1 MFISDFSVHH
11 KITILMM
18 TIMIIIFGVI
28 SYTRLGLDV
37 FPEMDYPVISIITSY
52 QGASP
57 EEVESIVTSNLE
69 MALAGVKNVKSIS
82 SESSENYSV
91 IMVEFEWGSNLDA
104 SAQDIRD
111 VIDMM
116 IDSLPD
122 TVDRPMVMKFDTS
135 QIPIMVYG
143 VTGMENSYHLQ
154 KVLKDDISNKL
165 KRLPGV
171 ASINVFGGDEPEKQI
186 LVDKFKLEKF
196 NISLDDISTAVLL
209 QNRSVSGGHLD
220 LNKKDYYVRTI
231 AEYKSIEEIQNTPIK
246 TNSDGSII
254 RIRDVAEVIESFKEK
269 KYIVKTNNKTT
280 AAMAITKESGAN
292 TLTVTNNVKN
302 ELTRLS
308 KSGQYDLQFYEINNM
323 GTFIEKTTNDAS
335 TNVIFGSILAIL
347 IMYFFIR
354 NWRPTL
360 AISVAIPISVI
371 ATFIPIYLMK
381 YSLNLMTLGGLALG
395 VGMLVDNAVV
405 VIENIYRHI
414 EEGMDRFSAAIQG
427 TREVALAISASTF
440 TTIAVFLPMVF
451 STGMTAILV
460 RGLALTVAFSLLVS
474 LIVALTIVPTFAS
487 VLFKRDINIHK
498 PIPWFEYLR
507 NKYVAL
513 LKICLAHRVKTLL
526 IVFFLIII
534 SAFLVTQVGA
544 EFMPVADNPFI
555 MMQIKLPKGTMLAE
569 TDALVSQIEH
579 VFSETEGI
587 ESYLTMSGALDEG
600 GAQADP
606 TNPQNQA
613 EAIIW
618 AKLSDKKDRKLSHS
632 EIMELLRSKIPDIKN
647 GEIVFLTDP
656 MSGNSKPPIEI
667 KIFGNDIEQLQLLSN
682 EITSLIKDAPDL
694 RDLQNSLAEGSP
706 ELHFIINREK
716 AIQYG
721 LTPAQIA
728 NNIKTAIQ
736 GSIIGIFRSKGEE
749 INIRLQYKEDQR
761 ISLEDFYE
769 IRINSPMGISLPLN
783 HLASLKYSEGQTKI
797 SRESQV
803 RKATVTSNI
812 FGKDLAGITKNV
824 QKRIE
829 PFLKSL
835 PIGYTVEFGGTYK
848 DMVEGFITLS
858 LALLL
863 SIVLVYIVM
872 ASQFESLKQPFV
884 VMFTV
889 PLSLI
894 GVSLALFITGH
905 TVSVPSF
912 VGLIVLSGIVVN
924 NGIVLIDYTNQL
936 RNKGIEKHEALIKAG
951 FDRMR
956 PVFITALTTMIG
968 MLPMAIS
975 KAEGAEM
982 KNPMAVTIIGG
993 LLSAT
998 FFTLVVIPVIYSL
1011 FDKISFK
1018 KVKN

>member
-11 KITILMM
+11 RITILMM
-18 TIMIIIFGVI
+18 TILIIIFGVI

-37 FPEMDYPVISIITSY
+37 FPELDYPVISIITSY

-57 EEVESIVTSNLE
+57 EELESIVTSNIE
-69 MALAGVKNVKSIS
+69 MALAGVKNVKSVK
-82 SESSENYSV
+82 SESTENFSI
-91 IMVEFEWGSNLDA
+91 IMVEFEWGSDLDA
-104 SAQDIRD
+104 SAQDLRD
-111 VIDMM
+111 VIEQI
-116 IDSLPD
+116 IDYLPD
-122 TVDRPMVMKFDTS
+122 SVSRPMVMKFNTS

-143 VTGMENSYHLQ
+143 VTGMEDSYQLQ

-165 KRLPGV
+165 KRLDGV

-186 LVDKFKLEKF
+186 LVDKFLLEKYKVT
-196 NISLDDISTAVLL
+196 LDDISMAVML
-209 QNRSVSGGHLD
+209 QNLNVSGGHL
-220 LNKKDYYVRTI
+220 NINQKDYFVRTI
-231 AEYKSIEEIQNTPIK
+231 AEFKSIEDIENTPVK
-246 TNSDGSII
+246 MNQDGSIV
-254 RIRDVAEVIESFKEK
+254 RVRDVAEVRESFKEK
-269 KYIVKTNNKTT
+269 RYIVKTNQKPTT
-280 AAMAITKESGAN
+280 AMMVTKESGAN
-292 TLTVTNNVKN
+292 TLTVTRNVQK
-302 ELTRLS
+302 ELRQLNQ
-308 KSGQYDLQFYEINNM
+308 SGQYDLAFHEINNM
-323 GTFIEKTTNDAS
+323 GSFIEKTTNDAN

-360 AISVAIPISVI
+360 AISVAIPISII

-414 EEGMDRFSAAIQG
+414 EDGADRFTAAIQG
-427 TREVALAISASTF
+427 TKEVALAISASTF

-474 LIVALTIVPTFAS
+474 LVVALTIVPTLAS
-487 VLFKRDINIHK
+487 VLFKRDVNIHK
-498 PIPWFEYLR
+498 PIPWFEFLR
-507 NKYVAL
+507 NQYVRL
-513 LKICLAHRVKTLL
+513 LKICLRHRGKTIFSVL
-526 IVFFLIII
+526 FLIIL
-534 SAFLVTQVGA
+534 SGLLVTQTGA

-555 MMQIKLPKGTMLAE
+555 MMQIKLPKGTVLEE
-569 TDALVSQIEH
+569 TDFLVSQIER
-579 VFSETEGI
+579 VFAETDGI
-587 ESYLTMSGALDEG
+587 ESYLSMSGAADEG

-618 AKLSDKKDRKLSHS
+618 AKLTDKKHRNLSHS
-632 EIMELLRSKIPDIKN
+632 DIMELLRAKVPNIKD
-647 GEIVFLTDP
+647 GEIVFLLDP
-656 MSGNSKPPIEI
+656 MAGNAKPPVEI
-667 KIFGNDIEQLQLLSN
+667 KIFGNDLEQLSLLSN
-682 EITSLIKDAPDL
+682 EVTRLIQEVPDL
-694 RDLQNSLAEGSP
+694 RDIQNSLSEGSP
-706 ELHFIINREK
+706 EIHFKVNRDK
-716 AIQYG
+716 AMQYG
-721 LTPAQIA
+721 MTAAQIA
-728 NNIKTAIQ
+728 TGLRTAIQ
-736 GSIIGIFRSKGEE
+736 GTVVGIFRNKGEE
-749 INIRLQYKEDQR
+749 IDIRLQYKEEQR
-761 ISLEDFYE
+761 ETLEDFNE
-769 IRINSPMGISLPLN
+769 IRINSPLGISVPLN
-783 HLASLKYSEGQTKI
+783 HLLTMEYGEGQSRI
-797 SRESQV
+797 SRESQT
-803 RKATVTSNI
+803 RKATVTANI
-812 FGKDLAGITKNV
+812 LGKDLAGITKNV
-824 QKRIE
+824 QKKIE
-829 PFLKSL
+829 PFIANM
-835 PIGYTVEFGGTYK
+835 PVGYNLEFGGSYQ
-848 DMVEGFITLS
+848 DMVEGFVTLS

-894 GVSLALFITGH
+894 GVSIALFITGH

-924 NGIVLIDYTNQL
+924 NGIVLIDYANQL
-936 RNKGIEKHEALIKAG
+936 RNRGIEKHEALIKAG
-951 FDRMR
+951 YDRMR

-1011 FDKISFK
+1011 FDKISFR
-1018 KVKN
+1018 KNEK

>member
-1 MFISDFSVHH
+1 MFVSDFSVHH

-37 FPEMDYPVISIITSY
+37 FPEMDYPVITVITAY
-52 QGASP
+52 LGASP
-57 EEVESIVTSNLE
+57 EDVESIVTSNIE
-69 MALAGVKNVKSIS
+69 MALASVKNVKSIN
-82 SESSENYSV
+82 SESTEDYSI
-91 IMVEFEWGSNLDA
+91 IMVEFEWGSDLDA

-111 VIDMM
+111 IIDMM
-116 IDSLPD
+116 IDGLPD
-122 TVDRPMVMKFDTS
+122 SVGRPMVMKFNTA

-143 VTGMENSYHLQ
+143 VTGMENSYQLQ

-165 KRLPGV
+165 KRLDGV
-171 ASINVFGGDEPEKQI
+171 ASINIFGGDEPEKQI
-186 LVDKFKLEKF
+186 LVDKFKLEKYK
-196 NISLDDISTAVLL
+196 ISLDDVSMAVML
-209 QNRSVSGGHLD
+209 QNQSVSAGHL
-220 LNKKDYYVRTI
+220 NINQKDYYVRTL
-231 AEYKSIEEIQNTPIK
+231 AEYKSIEEIENTPVK
-246 TNSDGSII
+246 VNQDGSIV
-254 RIRDVAEVIESFKEK
+254 RIRDIAKVKESFKEK
-269 KYIVKTNNKTT
+269 KYFVRTNQKTT
-280 AAMAITKESGAN
+280 AAMIITKESGAN
-292 TLTVTNNVKN
+292 TLTVTKSIQK
-302 ELTRLS
+302 ELNRLND
-308 KSGQYDLQFYEINNM
+308 SGQYDLHFHEINNM
-323 GTFIEKTTNDAS
+323 GSFIEKTTNDAS
-335 TNVIFGSILAIL
+335 NNVIFGSILAIM

-360 AISVAIPISVI
+360 AISIAIPVSVI

-395 VGMLVDNAVV
+395 VGMLVDNSVV

-414 EEGMDRFSAAIQG
+414 EEGMDRMSAAIQG

-474 LIVALTIVPTFAS
+474 LVVALTIVPTFAS
-487 VLFKRDINIHK
+487 ILFKRDIDIHK
-498 PIPWFEYLR
+498 PIAWFEYLR
-507 NKYVAL
+507 NKYIIL

-526 IVFFLIII
+526 SVLFFIIL
-534 SAFLVTQVGA
+534 SVLLVMQTGA

-555 MMQIKLPKGTMLAE
+555 MMQVKLPKGTVLEE
-569 TDALVSQIEH
+569 TDALIMQIEQ
-579 VFSETEGI
+579 VFAETEGI
-587 ESYLTMSGALDEG
+587 ESYLSMAGAADEG

-606 TNPQNQA
+606 TNPQSQA
-613 EAIIW
+613 EAIVW
-618 AKLSDKKDRKLSHS
+618 AKLTDKQNRNLSHAD
-632 EIMELLRSKIPDIKN
+632 IMELLRTKIPDIKD
-647 GEIVFLTDP
+647 GEIVFLVDP
-656 MSGNSKPPIEI
+656 MSGNAKSPVEI
-667 KIFGNDIEQLQLLSN
+667 KIFGNDLEQLQLLSN
-682 EITSLIKDAPDL
+682 EVSRLIQEVPDL
-694 RDLQNSLAEGSP
+694 RDIQNSLSEGSP
-706 ELHFIINREK
+706 EIHFKVNRDK
-716 AIQYG
+716 AMQYG

-728 NNIKTAIQ
+728 GSIRTAVQ
-736 GSIIGIFRSKGEE
+736 GSVIGIFRSKGEE
-749 INIRLQYKEDQR
+749 INIRLQYQADQR
-761 ISLEDFYE
+761 STLEDFKE
-769 IRINSPMGISLPLN
+769 IRVNSPLGVSVPLN
-783 HLASLKYSEGQTKI
+783 HLVDTEYGVGHTRI

-803 RKATVTSNI
+803 RKATITANI
-812 FGKDLAGITKNV
+812 IGKDLAGITKKV
-824 QKRIE
+824 QKQIE
-829 PFLKSL
+829 PFMQSL
-835 PIGYTVEFGGTYK
+835 PIGYNLEFGGTYK
-848 DMVEGFITLS
+848 DMVEGFVTLS

-894 GVSLALFITGH
+894 GVSIALFITGH

-924 NGIVLIDYTNQL
+924 NAIVLIDYTNQL
-936 RNKGIEKHEALIKAG
+936 RNKGVEKHEALIKAG
-951 FDRMR
+951 YDRMR

-1018 KVKN
+1018 KVK